1 MTAFMGTTTYLKITR
16 LMKLVGAMMLLCCL
30 HVSAGGYTQDRITLN
45 LESADLRKV
54 LSAIEKKSSYRFLYN
69 QALFQ
74 NKPRVNV
81 HVTNAEI
88 TTVLNTI
95 FSGSGIGYEIL
106 QSKLI
111 VLKEAPAASGRIEVE
126 EVTVRGRV
134 TGENAAPLPGVSVTV
149 RGAPG
154 GTTTD
159 ANGNYSITAPDGS
172 ATLVFSYVGYQSTE
186 VPINNRTEINVSLL
200 PANNQMEQVVVV
212 GYGTQRRR
220 DVTGSVA
227 SIRGSEIARQP
238 VQTPTQA
245 IQGRVAGV
253 QIISSGQPN
262 SLPVVRV
269 RGTGTMLGGVNPLY
283 VVDGIITEDIRNI
296 NNADIV
302 SMDILKD
309 ASATAIYGMRAA
321 NGVLIITTKKGRTG
335 RMVVSYDMNI
345 GLREASHLVDMA
357 GPTQYAGYL
366 NEASRFYGNGENLI
380 DTALLDG
387 TSTDWFDEILRRGF
401 YQNHNVS
408 ISGGSDKVNYFL
420 SAGFTT
426 EEGIVLTNK
435 FNRFTLRSNNEYRLS
450 EKLRLSTL
458 LSYSRLDLDDVDLG
472 GVFNS
477 AYRAAPY
484 VAAKRNGL
492 YGNTSAAGNVGN
504 PLLGLEM
511 NSTNGLENRLQATTS
526 LDYKPISWLALRS
539 SFGTD
544 LQFYKNRSY
553 GYKFLNSGPENVFL
567 VAGGNQL
574 RQNSQL
580 TITNIDANRWV
591 WDNTATFTKRFG
603 EHDFNLLAGVTA
615 ERFNFNFSSGSR
627 QNVPANENQWYLGA
641 GDQSTQTNNNTGD
654 RFTRN
659 SYIGRLNY
667 SYSGKYLLTATIR
680 ADGTSKFPE
689 QNRWG
694 YFPSIGLGWNIT
706 QESFMD
712 NQDLFSLLKLRGSWG
727 RVGNDQI
734 PSNQFLPLATIG
746 LPYYFGSTF
755 VQGIAFEQIPDEN
768 LRWEETEEI
777 DIGVDF
783 AFLKGKL
790 SGELDFYNKQTR
802 DALVLV
808 QLPAILGDPDG
819 TYVTNA
825 ATVENRG
832 VELGLNWNDKI
843 SANWSYTLNGNIAFN
858 RNQILNLNQGQP
870 LPRGSVG
877 GQGTTTLTANGQP
890 IGSFY
895 LWQVDGIFQT
905 DAEASASGQAGA
917 RAGDLK
923 YRDINKDGMINA
935 DDRMF
940 SGSYQPKFLYGI
952 NGGVTYRMFDMSFN
966 TYGTSGGKIYNGKKA
981 ARGDARDNIEADV
994 ARNRWTIDNRNT
1006 NVPRAN
1012 TAELPASTYFLE
1024 SGDFFRIN
1032 NVTIGYTLPS
1042 AALSRFKLQSFRL
1055 FITAQ
1060 NLATFTNYSGF
1071 TPELL
1076 PRDEAN
1082 NPGVLSAGI
1091 EQGAYPTTRTFAFG
1105 LNVGF

>member
-1 MTAFMGTTTYLKITR
+1 MTAPLGKTSYLKIAR
-16 LMKLVGAMMLLCCL
+16 LMKLIGAMMLLCCL

-45 LESADLRKV
+45 LESADLKKV
-54 LSAIEKKSSYRFLYN
+54 LVAIEKKSSYRFLYN
-69 QALFQ
+69 QALFA
-74 NKPRVNV
+74 NKPKIDV

-106 QSKLI
+106 DGKLI
-111 VLKEAPAASGRIEVE
+111 VLKAANNIGRIQVREIR
-126 EVTVRGRV
+126 VTGRV
-134 TGENAAPLPGVSVTV
+134 TAENGAGLANVSVAV
-149 RGAPG
+149 RGTST

-159 ANGNYSITAPDGS
+159 ANGNYSISAPDGS
-172 ATLVFSYVGYQSTE
+172 ATLVFSYVGYQTQE
-186 VPINNRTEINVSLL
+186 VAIGNRTEINVSLT
-200 PANNQMEQVVVV
+200 PSASQMEQVIVV

-227 SIRGSEIARQP
+227 SVRGAELARQP

-245 IQGRVAGV
+245 VQGRVAGV
-253 QIISSGQPN
+253 QVISSGAPN

-269 RGTGTMLGGVNPLY
+269 RGTGTMLGGANPLY
-283 VVDGIITEDIRNI
+283 VVDGIITDDIRNI

-321 NGVLIITTKKGRTG
+321 NGVLLITTKKGRSG
-335 RMVVSYDMNI
+335 KMVINYDVNLGI
-345 GLREASHLVDMA
+345 REASHLVDMA
-357 GPTQYAGYL
+357 GPNQYAGYL
-366 NEASRFYGNGENLI
+366 NEASRFYGTGENII
-380 DTALLDG
+380 DTSLLDG

-401 YQNHNVS
+401 YQNHNIS
-408 ISGGSDKVNYFL
+408 LSGGSERVNYFL
-420 SAGFTT
+420 SAGYTT

-435 FNRFTLRSNNEYRLS
+435 FDRFTLRSNNDYRITNN
-450 EKLRLSTL
+450 LRLSTL
-458 LSYSRLDLDDVDLG
+458 LSYTRFEHDDVDLG

-484 VAAKRNGL
+484 IAAKRDGL

-504 PLLGLEM
+504 PLLGLEK
-511 NSTNGLENRLQATTS
+511 NAIRGLGNRVQANFS
-526 LDYKPISWLALRS
+526 LDFRPISWLNLRS
-539 SFGTD
+539 SYGTD
-544 LQFYKNRSY
+544 LNFYKNTNY
-553 GYKFLNSGPENVFL
+553 AYKFLNAGPENVFL

-580 TITNIDANRWV
+580 GVTDIDANRWV
-591 WDNTATFTKRFG
+591 WDNTATITRDFG
-603 EHDFNLLAGVTA
+603 EHSFNLLAGVTA
-615 ERFNFNFSSGSR
+615 EKFNFSLTSGTR
-627 QNVPANENQWYLGA
+627 QNVPANPDQWYLGA

-659 SYIGRLNY
+659 SYLGRLNY
-667 SYSGKYLLTATIR
+667 NYNDRYLLTATLR

-694 YFPSIGLGWNIT
+694 YFPSIGLGWNLT
-706 QESFMD
+706 RESFLE
-712 NQDLFSLLKLRGSWG
+712 NQDLFNLLKLRGSWG

-734 PSNQFLPLATIG
+734 PSNQYLPLASIG
-746 LPYYFGSTF
+746 LPYYFGNTF
-755 VQGIAFEQIPDEN
+755 VQGISFDQIPDEN

-777 DIGVDF
+777 DIGLDF
-783 AFLKGKL
+783 ALLGSRL
-790 SGELDFYNKQTR
+790 SGEIDFYNKTTR

-808 QLPAILGDPDG
+808 NLPAILGDPDG

-832 VELGLNWNDKI
+832 VELGLNWNDKVG
-843 SANWSYTLNGNIAFN
+843 SDWSYNLNGNVAFN
-858 RNQILNLNQGQP
+858 KNQILDLNQGQP

-877 GQGTTTLTANGQP
+877 GQGNTTLTANGQP

-895 LWQVDGIFQT
+895 LWQVEGIFQS
-905 DAEASASGQAGA
+905 DAEAAASGQSGA
-917 RAGDLK
+917 RAGDLN
-923 YRDINKDGMINA
+923 YLDINKDNVINA
-935 DDRMF
+935 DDRVF
-940 SGSYQPKFLYGI
+940 SGSYQPKVIYGF
-952 NGGVTYRMFDMSFN
+952 NGGVNYRMFDLSFN
-966 TYGTSGGKIYNGKKA
+966 TYGTSGSKIYNGKKA

-994 ARNRWTIDNRNT
+994 ARNRWTVNNPNT

-1024 SGDFFRIN
+1024 NGDFFRIN
-1032 NVTIGYTLPS
+1032 NVTIGYSLPS
-1042 AALSRFKLQSFRL
+1042 AMMTRFKMQTFRV
-1055 FITAQ
+1055 FVSAQ
-1060 NLATFTNYSGF
+1060 NLATFTKYTGF

-1076 PRDEAN
+1076 PVDADN

-1091 EQGAYPTTRTFAFG
+1091 EQGAYPSTRTFVFG
-1105 LNVGF
+1105 LNIGF